1 MTPPTL
7 PVRFV
12 VPCGSCVAVELCTGM
27 GSASSGSG
35 VDSRDMRMELFE
47 LHVLVGIQ
55 VYFLSQY
62 MHYSTGLYSTHVR
75 CTCSSAFLENWLS

>member
-1 MTPPTL
+1 M
-7 PVRFV
+7 
-12 VPCGSCVAVELCTGM
+12 PCGSCVTVELCTGM

-47 LHVLVGIQ
+47 LHVLVGIHVCI

-62 MHYSTGLYSTHVR
+62 MHVYTTVLVYTVLHSWRIG
-75 CTCSSAFLENWLS
+75 FLEERCIAYGSLRV